1 VRPRAA
7 ICGGDDLRAAAA
19 ALGVDQ
25 CDTGA
30 PDLVLVDLR
39 DASACAAAAA
49 IDATIPRVAI
59 AGESERALAAALG
72 YDSSSIAAT
81 CESAAIGPLVVAALP
96 RAPRR
101 ATRLVVITAARG
113 GVGRSLL
120 VANLAR
126 RLASRLPLAAI
137 DMTGT
142 GALGWWLQCA
152 PRAWTE
158 LEGLTDE
165 LTGEHLAVVAT
176 ESAGVRVIGGAPV
189 VPTRALAEST
199 VRAAA
204 SLAELVLVDTPV
216 LADERGRAL
225 ASVADRVLVLSYD
238 DALSLATLDATE
250 VPGGAWLIASQS
262 RSARIGERAAFRAL
276 PRDEAAVGSA
286 LSGRR
291 AVGGAL
297 GRAYDELA
305 ELIAL
310 DAS

>member
-1 VRPRAA
+1 MSPSAA

-19 ALGVDQ
+19 ALGLDP
-25 CDTGA
+25 CDA
-30 PDLVLVDLR
+30 VRPDLVLVDLR
-39 DASACAAAAA
+39 DSAACAIAAA
-49 IDATIPRVAI
+49 IAPGIPRVAV

-72 YDSSSIAAT
+72 YDASSIAAT
-81 CESAAIGPLVVAALP
+81 CEPAALGPLVVAALP
-96 RAPRR
+96 RTPRR
-101 ATRLVVITAARG
+101 ATRLVVVTGARG

-126 RLASRLPLAAI
+126 RLASRLTVAAV
-137 DMTGT
+137 DATGT
-142 GALGWWLQCA
+142 GALGWWLECA
-152 PRAWTE
+152 PRTWTE

-165 LTGEHLAVVAT
+165 LTAEHLAVVAT
-176 ESAGVRVIGGAPV
+176 ESAGLRVIGGAPV
-189 VPTRALAEST
+189 APTRALAEST

-216 LADERGRAL
+216 VADDRGRAL
-225 ASVADRVLVLSYD
+225 AALADRVLLLSYD
-238 DALSLATLDATE
+238 DPLSLATLDASE
-250 VPGGAWLIASQS
+250 VPNGTWLLASQS
-262 RSARIGERAAFRAL
+262 RTLRIGDHAAFRAL
-276 PRDEAAVGSA
+276 PRDEAAVGAA

-305 ELIAL
+305 DLIAL